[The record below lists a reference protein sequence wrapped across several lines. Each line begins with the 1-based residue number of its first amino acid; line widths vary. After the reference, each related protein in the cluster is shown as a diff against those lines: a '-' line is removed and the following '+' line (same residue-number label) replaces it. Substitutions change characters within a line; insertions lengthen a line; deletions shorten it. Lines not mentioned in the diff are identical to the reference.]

1 MHPLLGVVQFKGH
14 RFEVY
19 GDTLCLSK
27 KVDPQIAIEPF
38 AFGPLLGLKNMGR
51 LKSNG
56 LSAEFQHHSW
66 YGRNRRLLAATHPQ
80 YLVKFACARLVN

>member
-1 MHPLLGVVQFKGH
+1 MHPLLAVVQFKGH

-19 GDTLCLSK
+19 GDTLRLSK

-38 AFGPLLGLKNMGR
+38 ALGPLLGLKNMSW

-56 LSAEFQHHSW
+56 LSAEFQHHAC
-66 YGRNRRLLAATHPQ
+66 YRRNRGLLSATHPK
-80 YLVKFACARLVN
+80 YLVKFASTRLAN